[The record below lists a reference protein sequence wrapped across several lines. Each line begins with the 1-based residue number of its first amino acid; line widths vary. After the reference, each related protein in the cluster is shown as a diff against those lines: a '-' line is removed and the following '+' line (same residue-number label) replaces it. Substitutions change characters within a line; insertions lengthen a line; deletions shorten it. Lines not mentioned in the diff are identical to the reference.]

1 MKFLSLLTILLSM
14 WGCPDGGTGEEMEIE
29 TRITHNQ
36 FRNELGQLEISY
48 DSNIDDARFQC
59 QVTLTGGS
67 NARNDQNPPY
77 VHATRIKGGSN
88 AHNDQSWST
97 CTSNPLRIPMT
108 VGERLEL
115 RVRAIADDNRV
126 DVTPQVFTYVHS
138 TNTGTGVSHMLQP
151 PVFQIGI
158 AYEFTVPEGMHI
170 TQYASN
176 NNYQGAGIELV
187 RLQQGQSYDSLGSY
201 PLQALGGNGCSTFAQ
216 GIVALKNPSGRVY
229 NYCRSF
235 LDVGN
240 YFNLFS
246 SNYARNH
253 IEVASDNH
261 FNEMQLNS
269 KPQSRLLV
277 QTYGPQ
283 EETMIRNRFNDLC
296 HPSRVIKPVSRFHG
310 VPMAQGFWLA
320 DELTVR
326 DTYVCTVKLG
336 GLSGGFYQVGGFT
349 AVTRINDSH
358 HEIGCSE
365 GSCGGYAKFISVVY
379 MERIAGENGID
390 QNFARN
396 FQQTLLSSL
405 RRNRP

>member
-1 MKFLSLLTILLSM
+1 MKFLALLTALLFM
-14 WGCPDGGTGEEMEIE
+14 GGCPDDGTGEEMEVE

-36 FRNELGQLEISY
+36 FRSELGKMEIGY

-59 QVTLTGGS
+59 KVSLTGNG
-67 NARNDQNPPY
+67 NTRNDQRWG
-77 VHATRIKGGSN
+77 ACAG
-88 AHNDQSWST
+88 
-97 CTSNPLRIPMT
+97 NPLLIPMS
-108 VGERLEL
+108 VGDRLRL
-115 RVRAIADDNRV
+115 QVRAVTPDNRISSPYEFNY
-126 DVTPQVFTYVHS
+126 THTLNP
-138 TNTGTGVSHMLQP
+138 TGTPGGTHMLSI

-158 AYEFTVPEGMHI
+158 AYEFQVPAGMHV

-176 NNYQGAGIELV
+176 NHYQGSGIELV
-187 RLQQGQSYDSLGSY
+187 RLQQGQGGYDYLGSY

-216 GIVALKNPSGRVY
+216 GIVALTNPNGRSY
-229 NYCRSF
+229 SYCRSF

-240 YFNLFS
+240 FFAMFQ

-261 FNEMQLNS
+261 FNGMQPNG

-283 EETMIRNRFNDLC
+283 EEAMIRNRFDDLC

-310 VPMAQGFWLA
+310 VPMAQGFWFA
-320 DELTVR
+320 DELSVR

-336 GLSGGFYQVGGFT
+336 GIAGGFYQVGGFT
-349 AVTRINDSH
+349 ALTRVNDNH
-358 HEIGCSE
+358 RKLGCS
-365 GSCGGYAKFISVVY
+365 GGNCGGYAKFISVVY
-379 MERIAGENGID
+379 MERIVGENGID
-390 QNFARN
+390 QEFARN
-396 FQQTLLSSL
+396 FQQTLLGSL

>member
-1 MKFLSLLTILLSM
+1 MKFLVLLTALLFM
-14 WGCPDGGTGEEMEIE
+14 GGCPGGGPDEEMEIE

-36 FRNELGQLEISY
+36 FRNELGHLEIGY
-48 DSNIDDARFQC
+48 DSNIDEASFQC
-59 QVTLTGGS
+59 QIKLTGGS
-67 NARNDQNPPY
+67 NAR
-77 VHATRIKGGSN
+77 T
-88 AHNDQSWST
+88 DQSWSV
-97 CTSNPLRIPMT
+97 CAGNPLQIPMSI
-108 VGERLEL
+108 GERLEL
-115 RVRAIADDNRV
+115 QVRAITADNRV
-126 DVTPQVFTYVHS
+126 DVTPQVITYVHGA
-138 TNTGTGVSHMLQP
+138 NTGTSVSSLVQP
-151 PVFQIGI
+151 PTFQIGI
-158 AYEFTVPEGMHI
+158 AYEFQVPEGMHI

-187 RLQQGQSYDSLGSY
+187 RLQQGQDYDYLGSY
-201 PLQALGGNGCSTFAQ
+201 PLQALGGNGCSTFSQ
-216 GIVALKNPSGRVY
+216 GIVALKNPNGRVY

-235 LDVGN
+235 IDVGT
-240 YFNLFS
+240 FFSTFS

-261 FNEMQLNS
+261 FNSLQANR
-269 KPQSRLLV
+269 PQSRLLV

-283 EETMIRNRFNDLC
+283 EEAMIRNRFNDLC

-320 DELTVR
+320 DELTVQ

-349 AVTRINDSH
+349 ALTRINDSH
-358 HEIGCSE
+358 HLIGCSE
-365 GSCGGYAKFISVVY
+365 GSCGSYAKFISVIY

-396 FQQTLLSSL
+396 FQHTLLNSL

>member
-1 MKFLSLLTILLSM
+1 MKFLVLLTALLFM
-14 WGCPDGGTGEEMEIE
+14 WGCPDGSTGEEMEVE

-36 FRNELGQLEISY
+36 FRNELGQLEIGY
-48 DSNIDDARFQC
+48 DSNVAGASFQC
-59 QVTLTGGS
+59 QVKLTGGS
-67 NARNDQNPPY
+67 NER
-77 VHATRIKGGSN
+77 
-88 AHNDQSWST
+88 NDQSWST
-97 CTSNPLRIPMT
+97 CAGNPLRIPMS

-115 RVRAIADDNRV
+115 QVRAVTADNRV
-126 DVTPQVFTYVHS
+126 DVSPRLFTYVHG
-138 TNTGTGVSHMLQP
+138 TGTGTGTGVSSLVQP

-158 AYEFTVPEGMHI
+158 AYEFQVPEGMHI

-187 RLQQGQSYDSLGSY
+187 RLQQGQDYDYLGSY
-201 PLQALGGNGCSTFAQ
+201 PLQELGGKGCSTYAQ

-235 LDVGN
+235 LDTGT
-240 YFNLFS
+240 FFGMFS

-253 IEVASDNH
+253 IEVASNNH
-261 FNEMQLNS
+261 FNGLQANS
-269 KPQSRLLV
+269 RPQSRLLV

-283 EETMIRNRFNDLC
+283 EEAMIRNRFNDLC

-349 AVTRINDSH
+349 ALTRINDSH
-358 HEIGCSE
+358 SKVGCSE
-365 GSCGGYAKFISVVY
+365 GSCGSYAKFISVIY
-379 MERIAGENGID
+379 MERISGENGID

-396 FQQTLLSSL
+396 FQQTLLNSL

>member
-1 MKFLSLLTILLSM
+1 MKFLVLLTALLFV
-14 WGCPDGGTGEEMEIE
+14 WGCPDGGTGEEMEVE

-36 FRNELGQLEISY
+36 FRNELGQLEIGY
-48 DSNIDDARFQC
+48 DSNVEGARFQC
-59 QVTLTGGS
+59 KVTLTGGS
-67 NARNDQNPPY
+67 NERRDQ
-77 VHATRIKGGSN
+77 GWG
-88 AHNDQSWST
+88 T
-97 CTSNPLRIPMT
+97 CSGNPLLIPMS

-115 RVRAIADDNRV
+115 SVRAITADNRV
-126 DVTPQVFTYVHS
+126 DVTPQTFTYVHNL
-138 TNTGTGVSHMLQP
+138 NTGTNVSSLIQP

-158 AYEFTVPEGMHI
+158 AYEFQVPEGMHI

-176 NNYQGAGIELV
+176 NSYQGAGIELV
-187 RLQQGQSYDSLGSY
+187 RLQQGQDYDYLGSY

-240 YFNLFS
+240 FFS
-246 SNYARNH
+246 MFQSNYARNH

-261 FNEMQLNS
+261 FNGLQANGR
-269 KPQSRLLV
+269 PQSRLLV

-283 EETMIRNRFNDLC
+283 EDAMIRNRFNDLC

-320 DELTVR
+320 DELTVQ

-349 AVTRINDSH
+349 ALTRINDSH
-358 HEIGCSE
+358 HLIGCSK
-365 GSCGGYAKFISVVY
+365 GSCGSYAKFISVVY
-379 MERIAGENGID
+379 MERVVGENGID

>member
-1 MKFLSLLTILLSM
+1 MKFLVLLTVLLFM

-36 FRNELGQLEISY
+36 FRNELGQLEIGY
-48 DSNIDDARFQC
+48 DSNIDGASFQC
-59 QVTLTGGS
+59 RVTLTGGS
-67 NARNDQNPPY
+67 NNRNDQNWIACP
-77 VHATRIKGGSN
+77 
-88 AHNDQSWST
+88 
-97 CTSNPLRIPMT
+97 SNPLRIPMT
-108 VGERLEL
+108 IGERLEL
-115 RVRAIADDNRV
+115 HVRAVTDDNRV
-126 DVTPQVFTYVHS
+126 DVTPQTFTYVHS
-138 TNTGTGVSHMLQP
+138 MNTGTGVTSMLQP
-151 PVFQIGI
+151 PAFQIGI
-158 AYEFTVPEGMHI
+158 AYEFQVPEGMHI

-176 NNYQGAGIELV
+176 NNYQGSGIELV
-187 RLQQGQSYDSLGSY
+187 RLQQGQDYDYLGSY
-201 PLQALGGNGCSTFAQ
+201 PLQTLGSNGCSTFAQ

-235 LDVGN
+235 IDMGN
-240 YFNLFS
+240 FFGMFQ

-261 FNEMQLNS
+261 FNGFNGLQPNGR
-269 KPQSRLLV
+269 PQARLLV
-277 QTYGPQ
+277 QTYGSM
-283 EETMIRNRFNDLC
+283 EEAMLRNRFNDLC

-320 DELTVR
+320 DELTVQ

-349 AVTRINDSH
+349 ALTHINDNH
-358 HEIGCSE
+358 LMPGCSK
-365 GSCGGYAKFISVVY
+365 GSCGSYTKFISVVY